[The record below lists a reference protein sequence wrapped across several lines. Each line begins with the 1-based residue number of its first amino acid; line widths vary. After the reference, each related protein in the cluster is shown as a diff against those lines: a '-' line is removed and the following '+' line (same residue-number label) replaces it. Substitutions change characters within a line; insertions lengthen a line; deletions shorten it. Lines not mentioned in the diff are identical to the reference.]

1 MAVASITALTFWT
14 LRRGIVAVYTHDA
27 EVTAVALSL
36 IGYLVVFHVFDA
48 LQGIIGFVLR
58 AYRVVVVPM
67 LIYAV
72 ALWSLG
78 LGGQMFWA
86 SVGCS
91 VDRAAPPACG

>member
-1 MAVASITALTFWT
+1 MRL
-14 LRRGIVAVYTHDA
+14 YTDDA
-27 EVTAVALSL
+27 EVTGVALSL

-48 LQGIIGFVLR
+48 LQGMIGFVLR

-78 LGGQMFWA
+78 LGGGYVLGF
-86 SVGCS
+86 SRCS
-91 VDRAAPPACG
+91 AARAALPACG